1 MQRNFLRR
9 AENKAKINDELKI
22 HHDGSCHADL
32 AVYRGAEHTGLIR
45 NDDKTEKV
53 RGELHD
59 VQHDGIFQ
67 QDALFGMESMFVEF
81 QIDVLSV
88 CLQTVFHEK

>member
-1 MQRNFLRR
+1 MC
-9 AENKAKINDELKI
+9 
-22 HHDGSCHADL
+22 SSDL
-32 AVYRGAEHTGLIR
+32 YRGAEHTGLIR
-45 NDDKTEKV
+45 DDDEAEKV

-59 VQHDGIFQ
+59 VQHDRVFQ
-67 QDALFGMESMFVEF
+67 QNALFGIESMFVEF